1 MLRNVRP
8 HINIQLN
15 ISKMKRVLFID
26 RDGTL
31 IVEPPDT
38 YQIDSLERLEFLPGV
53 FRNLQLIRQQFD
65 YEMVIVTNQDGLG
78 SAGYPE
84 ESFRLIQE
92 KMLTAFR
99 NEGTEFD
106 EIFIDTSLPGDN
118 HPGRK
123 PGTAM
128 LTRYFEEDYDLA
140 GSFVIGDRI
149 TDLELAQNLGAKGI
163 LIGDEKQYGK
173 LKQELRD
180 TAVLIA
186 SGWDEIYEYLRRE
199 NRKALSMRKT
209 SETEI
214 SVELSLEG
222 RGEYSVSTGLG
233 FFDHML
239 EQLSRHSGCDLA
251 IKATGDLQVD
261 EHHTIEDVGISLGE
275 AFDRALGSRKGIE
288 RYGFVLPM
296 DESLAS
302 VSIDLGGRSWLE
314 WEVSFSREKIGD
326 MPAEMFEH
334 FFRSFAGAARCSLHI
349 SAKGKNEHH
358 LAEAIFKSFGRALKA
373 AVRQDANNMNLPST
387 KGNI

>member
-1 MLRNVRP
+1 
-8 HINIQLN
+8 
-15 ISKMKRVLFID
+15 MKRVLFID

-38 YQIDSLERLEFLPGV
+38 YQIDSLEKLEFLPGV
-53 FRNLQLIRQQFD
+53 FRNLHLIRRQFD
-65 YEMVIVTNQDGLG
+65 YELVMVTNQDGLG

-84 ESFRLIQE
+84 DSFKQVQN

-99 NEGTEFD
+99 NEGIVFD

-128 LTRYFEEDYDLA
+128 LTGYFEEDYDLD

-163 LIGDEKQYGK
+163 LIGDEKQDLK
-173 LKQELRD
+173 LKPELLE
-180 TAVLIA
+180 TTVLIA

-199 NRKALSMRKT
+199 NRKAQSIRKT
-209 SETEI
+209 SETGV

-222 RGEYSVSTGLG
+222 AGEYSVSTGLG

-239 EQLSRHSGCDLA
+239 EQVARHSGCDLVV
-251 IKATGDLQVD
+251 KATGDLQVD
-261 EHHTIEDVGISLGE
+261 EHHTIEDVGITLGE
-275 AFDRALGSRKGIE
+275 AFDRALGSRTGIE

-314 WEVSFSREKIGD
+314 WDVNFSREKIGD
-326 MPAEMFEH
+326 MPTEMLEH
-334 FFRSFAGAARCSLHI
+334 FFRSFAGVARCSLHI
-349 SAKGKNEHH
+349 SAKGQNEHH

-373 AVRQDANNMNLPST
+373 AVRQDVNNMKLPST